1 MPMTLANLL
10 TLWNDLFEDVVLPEQ
25 IDKDTCINAI
35 IDKCENHIMLYID
48 YPFVKNKITRFFQKN
63 YQQYQ
68 RIVEVIML
76 EYGLLE
82 NYDRTREYTR
92 KVKRQSNGTDTNK
105 VSAFNSDDFT
115 NDSQNINSAM
125 GNDDEEI
132 KEREYG
138 DLSVISTTKRVEE
151 EIALRKHANIYEII
165 AGDFYDNF
173 MVRYI

>member
-10 TLWNDLFEDVVLPEQ
+10 TLWNDLFEDIVLPEQ

-35 IDKCENHIMLYID
+35 IDKCENHVMLYID

-68 RIVEVIML
+68 RLAEVIML
-76 EYGLLE
+76 EYGILE

-92 KVKRQSNGTDTNK
+92 KVKRQSDGTDTNK
-105 VSAFNSDDFT
+105 VSAFNSNDFT
-115 NDSQNINSAM
+115 NDSQNINSAT

-132 KEREYG
+132 KEHEYG
-138 DLSVISTTKRVEE
+138 DLSVMSTTKRVEE
-151 EIALRKHANIYEII
+151 EIALRKKANIYEII
-165 AGDFYDNF
+165 ADDFYDSF
-173 MVRYI
+173 VLRCI